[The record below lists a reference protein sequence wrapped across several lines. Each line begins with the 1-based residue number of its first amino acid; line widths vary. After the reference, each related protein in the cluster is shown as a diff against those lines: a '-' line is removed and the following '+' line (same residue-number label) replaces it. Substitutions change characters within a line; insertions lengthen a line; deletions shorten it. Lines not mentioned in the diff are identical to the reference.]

1 MLIRVSCLHLG
12 QNNGNLNN
20 SVSSRTLIR
29 VLLLQTGHNA
39 QNCFFMQSLPS
50 SLIYLKGTQN
60 SHKFDETFEK
70 EYRSIIGLVLSTSKL
85 AVKF

>member
-12 QNNGNLNN
+12 QNSGNLNN
-20 SVSSRTLIR
+20 SVSFRTLIR
-29 VLLLQTGHNA
+29 VLLLQIGHNA
-39 QNCFFMQSLPS
+39 HDCFSMQNLPS

-60 SHKFDETFEK
+60 SHKFDETFGK
-70 EYRSIIGLVLSTSKL
+70 EYRSIIGLVLSAGKL